1 VIADGRLEHAFAAG
15 LLVAINPCG
24 FVLLPTY
31 LMFFLGMENLR
42 PGSERASVRRALAVS
57 AAVTVGFMVVFVVV
71 GAITKWGSAWLL
83 GKSEWA
89 SLAVGL
95 ALVVL
100 GIAMLAGYRLP
111 VVTPRIDVDAT
122 SRSARSMFLFGIA
135 YAVASLGCALPIFVT
150 VLGAFRT
157 DGWATGVAAVG
168 MYVLAMGLLVAALTV
183 SLALANTAVL
193 GVLRRGMVWFE
204 HLAGAFILLTGLYLS
219 WYWFNALSD
228 RYDDGVINRAE
239 SWQAR
244 LTRFVS
250 DHQTGIV
257 VAAVVVVAAA
267 VILSVS
273 TRLRRADH

>member
-31 LMFFLGMENLR
+31 LLYFLGMENLR
-42 PGSERASVRRALAVS
+42 PGAERASVRRALLVS
-57 AAVTVGFMVVFVVV
+57 AAVTTGFMVVFIVV

-89 SLAVGL
+89 SLVVGML
-95 ALVVL
+95 LVVL

-111 VVTPRIDVDAT
+111 FTTPRLDVTTD
-122 SRSARSMFLFGIA
+122 SRGVRSMFVFGIA
-135 YAVASLGCALPIFVT
+135 YAIASLGCALPIFVT

-157 DGWATGVAAVG
+157 DGWLTGVSAVG
-168 MYVLAMGLLVAALTV
+168 MYVLAMGLLVSALTV
-183 SLALANTAVL
+183 SLAVANTAVL
-193 GVLRRGMVWFE
+193 GALRRGMTWFE
-204 HLAGAFILLTGLYLS
+204 YLAGAFVLLTGLYLS

-228 RYDDGVINRAE
+228 RYDDGVITQAE

-244 LTRFVS
+244 LSRFVT
-250 DHQTGIV
+250 DHQTAIVTLAVIV
-257 VAAVVVVAAA
+257 VVGAVA
-267 VILSVS
+267 LSLS
-273 TRLRRADH
+273 ARTRRAGH